1 MAAAR
6 DTILKHATGCS
17 RDGSDTELRSSHRVV
32 GPTRRSCGPL
42 TARCVLIDA
51 RKEAPKQEIDTDLCI
66 IGAGAAG
73 IAIAREF
80 AGTAVRV
87 TLLESGG
94 RTPDAATQSLYRGTS
109 MAQKY
114 FRLDAARSRYL
125 GGSTNC
131 WMGFCRPLDEDDFE
145 RRDWIPHSG
154 WPYDRATLE
163 PYYRRAQAVCALRP
177 FGYRGVD
184 FATPRRPELIFPDAR
199 VLTHCFQIAP
209 TRFGELYRDEL
220 AAARNVDTWLYAN
233 VVEIEPDPGTR
244 RVAKLRVRVLDGPE
258 FSVRSRVVVLAT
270 GGIENARLLLAS
282 NRVEAAG
289 LGNRHDLVGR
299 FFMEHPHT
307 HSGEFLPSP
316 VARPLGLYQLH
327 RRGRV
332 EVLGVLALSAAVRRD
347 ARLANFTASLAPR
360 PQAGAFERDLGVVIA
375 GFDAEGERA
384 QGIPRFVFSN
394 ECEQVPNPESRVQLA
409 YERDALGMNRV
420 TLKWRL
426 TSEDRD
432 SLRRSHEILAREIGR
447 AGLGRVKPGLG
458 GADGAWPADL
468 NGARH
473 HMGTTRMHSDPKQ
486 GVVDADS
493 RVHGIANLFVAGSSV
508 FPTSGA
514 ANPTLTIVALAL
526 RLADHLKQEFV

>member
-1 MAAAR
+1 
-6 DTILKHATGCS
+6 
-17 RDGSDTELRSSHRVV
+17 
-32 GPTRRSCGPL
+32 
-42 TARCVLIDA
+42 
-51 RKEAPKQEIDTDLCI
+51 
-66 IGAGAAG
+66 
-73 IAIAREF
+73 
-80 AGTAVRV
+80 
-87 TLLESGG
+87 
-94 RTPDAATQSLYRGTS
+94 
-109 MAQKY
+109 
-114 FRLDAARSRYL
+114 
-125 GGSTNC
+125 
-131 WMGFCRPLDEDDFE
+131 
-145 RRDWIPHSG
+145 
-154 WPYDRATLE
+154 
-163 PYYRRAQAVCALRP
+163 
-177 FGYRGVD
+177 
-184 FATPRRPELIFPDAR
+184 
-199 VLTHCFQIAP
+199 
-209 TRFGELYRDEL
+209 
-220 AAARNVDTWLYAN
+220 
-233 VVEIEPDPGTR
+233 
-244 RVAKLRVRVLDGPE
+244 VRVLDGPE
-258 FSVRSRVVVLAT
+258 FSLRSRVVVLAT

-282 NRVEAAG
+282 NGVEAAG

-327 RRGRV
+327 RRGGV
-332 EVLGVLALSAAVRRD
+332 DVLGVLALSAAVRRD

-360 PQAGAFERDLGVVIA
+360 TQGGAFERDLGVVIA

-384 QGIPRFVFSN
+384 QGIPRFAFSN

-426 TSEDRD
+426 ASEDRD

-447 AGLGRVKPGLG
+447 AGLGRVKPGLSEP
-458 GADGAWPADL
+458 DGAWPADL

-473 HMGTTRMHSDPKQ
+473 HMGTTRMHSDPKR

-526 RLADHLKQEFV
+526 RLADHLKREFA